1 MSTTPTPS
9 GKITLAKFLEAVR
22 CSEHVGMAPCSGLA
36 YGIEKEFAA
45 KWASES
51 LHRADQCR
59 ERLHCSINHG
69 GALIMCGVPHTEPGA
84 LEVVP

>member
-1 MSTTPTPS
+1 MSTTQSPCP
-9 GKITLAKFLEAVR
+9 KITLAKFLEAVR
-22 CSEHVGMAPCSGLA
+22 CAEHVAMAPCSGLA
-36 YGIEKEFAA
+36 YGIQKEFAG

-51 LHRADQCR
+51 LHRADGCR
-59 ERLHCSINHG
+59 QRMHCSINQG